1 MPTIL
6 GSRRSKDIEISSRKY
21 QRIEDLGD
29 ERYTLCTAVP
39 MYRPYQDEFRRSV
52 RKITEDVEDVESHDC
67 CCSVMRRRLHST
79 MAAAGGRESRIG
91 HLTWTLSSRREYVDD
106 GLREGDRS
114 PPRGQ
119 LESFG
124 VDVTVLFFAMLVM
137 ALMASS
143 RPT

>member
-1 MPTIL
+1 
-6 GSRRSKDIEISSRKY
+6 
-21 QRIEDLGD
+21 
-29 ERYTLCTAVP
+29 
-39 MYRPYQDEFRRSV
+39 
-52 RKITEDVEDVESHDC
+52 
-67 CCSVMRRRLHST
+67 

-124 VDVTVLFFAMLVM
+124 VDVTVLFRNVGDGFDGIKSAYVSCARATHAHLGATV
-137 ALMASS
+137 AGPII
-143 RPT
+143 RD